1 MIITLTPEI
10 ERLIN
15 EELQSGHYHSAEEVI
30 QRALQALRIQE
41 QVAPDKLTECQEAAA
56 RIRELRHGVTLG
68 GLKLKDL
75 IHAGHKY

>member
-30 QRALQALRIQE
+30 QRAL
-41 QVAPDKLTECQEAAA
+41 
-56 RIRELRHGVTLG
+56 
-68 GLKLKDL
+68 
-75 IHAGHKY
+75 

>member
-30 QRALQALRIQE
+30 QRALQPYVSKSRPHQTNLQSAR
-41 QVAPDKLTECQEAAA
+41 KLPLVYENCATA
-56 RIRELRHGVTLG
+56 
-68 GLKLKDL
+68 
-75 IHAGHKY
+75 

>member
-30 QRALQALRIQE
+30 QRALQALRVQE
-41 QVAPDKLTECQEAAA
+41 QTAPDKRTECQGAAA